1 MAQVIEAYE
10 LLALEAQALEAQA
23 LEAQALEALLLQKTE
38 IPGTLTGKRKGAQP
52 LESWN
57 QST

>member
-10 LLALEAQALEAQA
+10 LLALEAL
-23 LEAQALEALLLQKTE
+23 ALEALLLQKTE

-52 LESWN
+52 LESWD

>member
-10 LLALEAQALEAQA
+10 LLALEAQALEA
-23 LEAQALEALLLQKTE
+23 LLLQKTE
-38 IPGTLTGKRKGAQP
+38 IPGALTGKRKGAQP
-52 LESWN
+52 LESWD

>member
-10 LLALEAQALEAQA
+10 LLALEAQA

-52 LESWN
+52 LESWD